1 MTTSDVFKAYDIR
14 GTYPDQIDESLAR
27 AIGSAFATFTG
38 APHIVMARD
47 MRPSGTTMC
56 AAFAEGARAV
66 GTKVTDLGLASTDFL
81 YFAAGYLDLPG
92 AMFTASHNPA
102 QYNGIKLCRE
112 GAKPV
117 GTDTGL
123 REIEA
128 LTNEF
133 LATPASGP
141 LAAADER
148 NLMGEWVTH
157 VHSFINPAA
166 LQIGRAHV

>member
-66 GTKVTDLGLASTDFL
+66 GTKVTDLGLASTDFRSEEHTSEL
-81 YFAAGYLDLPG
+81 Q
-92 AMFTASHNPA
+92 SH
-102 QYNGIKLCRE
+102 
-112 GAKPV
+112 
-117 GTDTGL
+117 
-123 REIEA
+123 
-128 LTNEF
+128 
-133 LATPASGP
+133 
-141 LAAADER
+141 
-148 NLMGEWVTH
+148 
-157 VHSFINPAA
+157 
-166 LQIGRAHV
+166 